1 MAAERGEGLRD
12 EGLRRRDCFHD
23 EFLKT
28 KTGRYMKKLLLA
40 GVYLVIAL
48 QATPQISFSPV
59 VKKFIDYDSP
69 VIAFTHC
76 RLADVKHLKMLGDQ
90 TVIIRNGV
98 IAAVGES
105 KTVAVP
111 AGSTVIDLT
120 GKSLLPGFV
129 LLHEHMYYAAYS
141 ADFTYLHVKQLPYT
155 FPKLYLACGATMIR
169 TAGSVE
175 PYSDLNLKRDI
186 DLGKIL
192 GPEMDVTAP
201 YMEGKG
207 SIFPGMHELSG
218 PAEAKAFVD
227 FWASQGCT
235 SFKGYM
241 FIDQPTLKAAIDE
254 AHAKGLK
261 VTGHLCAV
269 TYREAVGMG
278 IDQLEHGFTASTDF
292 VPGKKENGCP
302 LFAAPIAS
310 ADSPKVKDLIRYLV
324 AQKTILT
331 STLAVIYNMTTLD
344 TTIRPEVLE
353 EMSPDTREM
362 FLDVYNK
369 MRSAGGNKAMGEEM
383 KMEKMFADAGGLLT
397 VGTDPT
403 GNGSTL
409 AGYGS
414 QQSIELL
421 TNAGFSPIEAIR
433 IATYNGA
440 KALGMDATI
449 GSIEVGKRADLVVI
463 DGDISK
469 DIRDIRKIEW
479 VFKGGV
485 GYDAQKIFAS
495 VKGQVGKY

>member
-1 MAAERGEGLRD
+1 
-12 EGLRRRDCFHD
+12 
-23 EFLKT
+23 
-28 KTGRYMKKLLLA
+28 MKQILLS
-40 GVYLVIAL
+40 VSYLLIAL
-48 QATPQISFSPV
+48 QALTQPSFSPV
-59 VKKFIDYDSP
+59 VQKFIDYDSA
-69 VIAFTHC
+69 VITFTHC
-76 RLADVKHLKMLGDQ
+76 RLADVKHLKVLEDQ
-90 TVIIRNGV
+90 TVIVRNG
-98 IAAVGES
+98 IITAVDDS
-105 KTVAVP
+105 KKLAPP

-129 LLHEHMYYAAYS
+129 LLHEHMFYAAYS

-155 FPKLYLACGATMIR
+155 FPKLYLACGATTIR

-186 DLGKIL
+186 DQGIIL

-201 YMEGKG
+201 YVEGKG
-207 SIFPGMHELSG
+207 SIFPGMHQLSG

-241 FIDQPTLKAAIDE
+241 FVDKPTLKAAIDE

-269 TYREAVGMG
+269 TYREAAEMG
-278 IDQLEHGFTASTDF
+278 IDQLEHGFSVSTDF
-292 VPGKKENGCP
+292 VPNKKENACP

-310 ADSPKVKDLIRYLV
+310 ADSPQVKDLIRFLV
-324 AQKTILT
+324 DKKVTVT

-344 TTIRPEVLE
+344 TTIRPEVLQA
-353 EMSPDTREM
+353 MSPDTRDM
-362 FLDVYNK
+362 FLNVYNK
-369 MRSAGGNKAMGEEM
+369 MRNPGGNKAMLEEM
-383 KMEKMFADAGGLLT
+383 RMEKMFSDAGGLLT

-403 GNGSTL
+403 GSGATL

-421 TNAGFSPIEAIR
+421 TKAGFSPIEAIR

-440 KALGMDATI
+440 KALGLEDKI
-449 GSIEVGKRADLVVI
+449 GSIEAGKTADLVVI
-463 DGDISK
+463 DGDISQH
-469 DIRDIRKIEW
+469 IENIRKITW
-479 VFKGGV
+479 VFRHGV
-485 GYDAQKIFAS
+485 GFNSQKIFSS
-495 VKGQVGKY
+495 VKGEVGKY

>member
-1 MAAERGEGLRD
+1 
-12 EGLRRRDCFHD
+12 
-23 EFLKT
+23 
-28 KTGRYMKKLLLA
+28 MKKLFFGATFLLI
-40 GVYLVIAL
+40 GL
-48 QATPQISFSPV
+48 QAISQTSFSPQ
-59 VKKFIDYDSP
+59 VKNFIDYDTP
-69 VIAFTHC
+69 FIAFTHC
-76 RLADVKHLKMLGDQ
+76 RLADVKNLKVLEDQ
-90 TVIIRNGV
+90 TVIVRNG
-98 IAAVGES
+98 IITAVGDS
-105 KTVAVP
+105 KKLSAP

-129 LLHEHMYYAAYS
+129 LLHEHMFYAAYS
-141 ADFTYLHVKQLPYT
+141 ADFSYLHVKELPYT

-186 DLGKIL
+186 DQGKIL

-201 YMEGKG
+201 YLEGKG

-227 FWASQGCT
+227 FWASEGCT

-241 FIDQPTLKAAIDE
+241 FIDKPTLKAAIDE

-269 TYREAVGMG
+269 TYREAAEMG
-278 IDQLEHGFTASTDF
+278 IDQLEHGFSVSTDF
-292 VPGKKENGCP
+292 VPGKKENACP

-310 ADSPKVKDLIRYLV
+310 ADSPKVKDLIRFLV
-324 AQKTILT
+324 DKKTILT

-353 EMSPDTREM
+353 AMAPDTRDM
-362 FLDVYNK
+362 FLNHYNK
-369 MRSAGGNKAMGEEM
+369 MRGSSGNKAMVEEM
-383 KMEKMFADAGGLLT
+383 KMEKMFSDAGGLLT

-403 GNGSTL
+403 GSGATL

-421 TNAGFSPIEAIR
+421 TQAGFSPIEAIR

-440 KALGMDATI
+440 KALGLDKKI
-449 GSIEVGKRADLVVI
+449 GSIEVGKTADLVVI
-463 DGDISK
+463 DGDFSQRIEN
-469 DIRDIRKIEW
+469 IRRIVW
-479 VFKGGV
+479 VFKQGV
-485 GYDAQKIFAS
+485 GFNSQKIFSS
-495 VKGQVGKY
+495 VKGEVGKY

>member
-1 MAAERGEGLRD
+1 
-12 EGLRRRDCFHD
+12 
-23 EFLKT
+23 
-28 KTGRYMKKLLLA
+28 MKKLLLA
-40 GVYLVIAL
+40 GFYLVIAL

-59 VKKFIDYDSP
+59 VRKFIDYDSS

-76 RLADVKHLKMLGDQ
+76 KLADVKNLKMLDNQ
-90 TVIIRNGV
+90 TVIVRNGV
-98 IAAVGES
+98 ITAVGDS
-105 KTVAVP
+105 KTISVP

-141 ADFTYLHVKQLPYT
+141 ADFTYLHVKELPYT
-155 FPKLYLACGATMIR
+155 FPKLYLACGATTIR

-186 DLGKIL
+186 DRGKIL

-201 YMEGKG
+201 YLEGKG

-227 FWASQGCT
+227 YWASQGCT

-241 FIDQPTLKAAIDE
+241 FIDKPTLKAAIDE
-254 AHAKGLK
+254 AHSKGLK

-269 TYREAVGMG
+269 TYHEASEMG
-278 IDQLEHGFTASTDF
+278 IDQLEHGFSVSTDF
-292 VPGKKENGCP
+292 VPGKKENACP
-302 LFAAPIAS
+302 MFAPQVVS

-324 AQKTILT
+324 AQKTIVT
-331 STLAVIYNMTTLD
+331 STLAVLYNMTTLD

-353 EMSPDTREM
+353 AMSPDTRDM
-362 FLDVYNK
+362 FLHHYNL
-369 MRSAGGNKAMGEEM
+369 MRNAGGNKAMLEEM
-383 KMEKMFADAGGLLT
+383 KMEKMYSDAGGLLT

-403 GNGSTL
+403 GSGATL

-440 KALGMDATI
+440 KALGMEDKI
-449 GSIEVGKRADLVVI
+449 GSIEVGKAADLVVI
-463 DGDISK
+463 DGDVSK
-469 DIRDIRKIEW
+469 DIRDIRKIVW

-485 GYDAQKIFAS
+485 GFNSQKIFAS
-495 VKGQVGKY
+495 VKGEVGKY